1 MINYYIKLAALSI
14 RRNPVLSVLM
24 MAAIAVGIGAFM
36 TMLTVHHVMS
46 GNPIHW
52 KNDVLFNIGVDT
64 WSPDSPRDESRPEL
78 PPDLLTYRDSRALQE
93 SDIPTYKSYMF
104 KVIGVIQPDNIEI
117 PPSIETGRMVF
128 NDFFQM
134 FDVPFQ
140 YGGAWDDGADERGEF
155 TVVLSQDVNMQVF
168 GGENSVGKRI
178 RIDDHEYTVAGV
190 LKDWNPRPKYY
201 DVSNGAFD
209 ESEAFYMPTS
219 LYETLEPQRA
229 GNTSCWKSEDLQTFQ
244 DFNNSE
250 CIWLQYWV
258 QLDTK
263 DQQERY
269 ADFLGAYLQEQAK
282 LGRSGRP
289 DQYLM
294 ATPAELMEIR
304 EVVGDDNRVLV
315 GLSFLFLVVCLLNTV
330 GLLLAK
336 FLGRAGDISVR
347 RALGASRSDIF
358 RQQLVEC
365 GFIGLLGGFIGI
377 ALSGLGLLAVKSMY
391 RFEGSVMMD
400 GEMIA
405 VAFITAVIASIAAGL
420 WPAWQICRVPPAGY
434 LKTQ

>member
-1 MINYYIKLAALSI
+1 MFSYYMKLAALSI

-46 GNPIHW
+46 GNPIYW
-52 KNDVLFNIGVDT
+52 KNDVLYTVGVDT
-64 WSPDSPRDESRPEL
+64 WNPDEPFYDNQPEL
-78 PPDLLTYRDSRALQE
+78 PPEILTYRDSKALQE
-93 SDIPTYKSYMF
+93 SEIPTYKSYMF
-104 KVIGVIQPDNIEI
+104 KIIGVIQPDNIEI
-117 PPSIETGRMVF
+117 PPSIETGRMAF

-140 YGGAWDDGADERGEF
+140 YGGAWDDGADERAEF
-155 TVVLSQDVNMQVF
+155 VVVLSHETNMEVF

-178 RIDDHEYTVAGV
+178 RIDDNEFTVSGV
-190 LKDWNPRPKYY
+190 MEEWNPQPKFY
-201 DVSNGAFD
+201 DPINGAFE
-209 ESEAFYMPTS
+209 ESEAFYMPAT

-229 GNTSCWKSEDLQTFQ
+229 GNTSCWKPENLQTFE

-258 QLDTK
+258 QLDTRE
-263 DQQERY
+263 QQEDY
-269 ADFLGAYLQEQAK
+269 AAFLGAYLQEQAK
-282 LGRSGRP
+282 LGRSARP

-294 ATPAELMEIR
+294 ATPEEWMEIQ

-315 GLSFLFLVVCLLNTV
+315 GLSFLFLLVCLLNTV

-347 RALGASRSDIF
+347 RALGASKLDIF
-358 RQQLVEC
+358 KQQLVEC
-365 GFIGLLGGFIGI
+365 GFIGLLGGVVGI

-405 VAFITAVIASIAAGL
+405 TAFLTAVLASIAAGL